1 MSQRTEQQEMIAD
14 RIEKLLSQGIVPSK
28 ITPTVIVR
36 ELKDAVSIATI
47 KRNYKELLKGF
58 L

>member
-28 ITPTVIVR
+28 ITPTVIAR